1 MVEVSERNACYAIA
15 ECNRSLCG
23 ATILRGDGANLKGSV
38 PGETAAMKRALICA
52 SLLVLASIS
61 LAQQKTPASPP
72 EQATATIGGKSITI
86 AYSSPGV
93 KGREGQ
99 LFGKD
104 GKISHDPH
112 YPVWRAGANSAT
124 ALHTDADLTI
134 GNLAVPKGDYTLF
147 VDISNPDQ
155 WTLIVSKAT
164 KEWGL
169 AYDSTKDLGKTPM
182 TMSKPASMVENLK
195 WSITDMGGG
204 RGEITLAWEDHSAS
218 VTVAAH

>member
-1 MVEVSERNACYAIA
+1 MKLFLMCACCLA
-15 ECNRSLCG
+15 
-23 ATILRGDGANLKGSV
+23 
-38 PGETAAMKRALICA
+38 
-52 SLLVLASIS
+52 LAS
-61 LAQQKTPASPP
+61 T
-72 EQATATIGGKSITI
+72 
-86 AYSSPGV
+86 
-93 KGREGQ
+93 
-99 LFGKD
+99 D
-104 GKISHDPH
+104 GLISHDPH

-169 AYDSTKDLGKTPM
+169 AYDSSKDLGRTAM
-182 TMSKPASMVENLK
+182 TMSKPPSLVENLK
-195 WSITDMGGG
+195 WSITDLGGG

-218 VTVAAH
+218 VPVVAH